1 MDADKDRTMRKISS
15 VARALAFVSLAA
27 LVAGCKTTSSQTDTT
42 DSIPNDYRL
51 RHPIAVREK
60 AQTLTVFIG
69 DRRGGLTPT
78 QRAEVGA
85 LASSWRRDATGG
97 IVIETPVGGSNT
109 PAAHSASRE
118 IRATLAAAGVPP
130 HSIEIRPVPT
140 QDPVRLGTI
149 RVNYP
154 KMAAETGPCG
164 LWPEDLGPTT
174 DRVYRNNRQYYNLGC
189 ASQRNLAVQVAEPA
203 DLVQPRSETPVL
215 ASRRSTVIDKY
226 RKGEATATT
235 FPDANKGKIS
245 DVGQ

>member
-1 MDADKDRTMRKISS
+1 MKKLSN

-27 LVAGCKTTSSQTDTT
+27 VVAGCKTTSSQTDTT
-42 DSIPNDYRL
+42 DSVPNDYRQ

-60 AQTLTVFIG
+60 AQVLTVFIG

-97 IVIETPVGGSNT
+97 IVIETPVGGTNA
-109 PAAHSASRE
+109 PAAHSASHE
-118 IRATLAAAGVPP
+118 IRAILGAAGVPSQ
-130 HSIEIRPVPT
+130 SIEIRPVPT

-154 KMAAETGPCG
+154 KMTAETGPCG

-174 DRVYRNNRQYYNLGC
+174 DKVYAKNREYYNFGC
-189 ASQRNLAVQVAEPA
+189 AYQRNVAAQVAEPA
-203 DLVQPRSETPVL
+203 DLVQPRAETPVL
-215 ASRRSTVIDKY
+215 ASRRSIVIDKY
-226 RKGEATATT
+226 RKGEATATQN
-235 FPDANKGKIS
+235 PDSSKGKIS